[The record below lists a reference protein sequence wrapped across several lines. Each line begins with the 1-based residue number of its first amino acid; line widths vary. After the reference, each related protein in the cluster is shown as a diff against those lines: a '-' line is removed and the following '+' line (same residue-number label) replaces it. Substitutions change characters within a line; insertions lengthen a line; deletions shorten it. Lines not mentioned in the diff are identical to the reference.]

1 MGGLMYSSYERY
13 QANGGTLPESRY
25 NILAKQAGYII
36 DAATMGRARDAP
48 ESMSEPLAD
57 CESVLVDSLA
67 ARQAAGRSDADGV
80 QSFTNDG
87 YSETRATAAEGKAAL
102 RSLLARYL
110 TQPVNLL
117 AVAGHAYV

>member
-1 MGGLMYSSYERY
+1 MYSRYEQY
-13 QANGGTLPESRY
+13 QANGGTLTLQQYLP
-25 NILAKQAGYII
+25 LARQAAYMI

-57 CESVLVDSLA
+57 CESALVDSLA

>member
-1 MGGLMYSSYERY
+1 MYSSYDQY
-13 QANGGTLPESRY
+13 QANGGTLPEDRY

-48 ESMSEPLAD
+48 ASMAEPLAD
-57 CESVLVDSLA
+57 CECALVDSLA
-67 ARQAAGRSDADGV
+67 AKQSAGRAEADGI

-87 YSETRATAAEGKAAL
+87 YSETRATAAESKAAL
-102 RSLLARYL
+102 RSLLGRYL

-117 AVAGHAYV
+117 AAAGYAYV

>member
-1 MGGLMYSSYERY
+1 MYSSYDQY
-13 QANGGTLPESRY
+13 LANGGTLTIQQYLP
-25 NILAKQAGYII
+25 LASQAAYMI

-48 ESMSEPLAD
+48 GCMAEPLAD
-57 CESVLVDSLA
+57 CECVLVDSLA
-67 ARQAAGRSDADGV
+67 ARQAAGRSDADGI

-87 YSETRATAAEGKAAL
+87 YSETRATAAEYKAAL
-102 RSLLARYL
+102 RDLLARYL